1 MTALELEE
9 YTGFLVRR
17 AQQAHAS
24 LWFREVSSEIT
35 SVQFGALSLLQ
46 RHPGIDQR
54 TLGEHLQLDRST
66 VADVSSRLQARGDI
80 RRERDQTDRRRN
92 ILHLSE
98 QGMAVLAE
106 LQPRARRVNE
116 LLVDGLSDRDRSE
129 LRRLLH
135 ALLDSPRITG
145 LIDKA

>member
-24 LWFREVSSEIT
+24 LWFREVSTEIT
-35 SVQFGALSLLQ
+35 SVQFGALDLLQ

-80 RRERDQTDRRRN
+80 RRERDQLDRRRN
-92 ILHLSE
+92 ILHLTS
-98 QGMAVLAE
+98 QGLDVVTE
-106 LQPRARRVNE
+106 LQPAARKVND
-116 LLVDGLSDRDRSE
+116 LLVENLGEHDRTE

-135 ALLDSPRITG
+135 ALLDSPGISG
-145 LIDKA
+145 LIAEE